1 MGDED
6 DEDEDS
12 FVCMAVMLL
21 KDCGKA
27 WGSRHYLAIASMS
40 GLFMAFLELHCKLYK
55 TVIYH
60 LSIIYHHLLQQSAL
74 EREAKAIHAQK
85 S

>member
-1 MGDED
+1 MGDEDEDED

-27 WGSRHYLAIASMS
+27 WGSRHYLAIA
-40 GLFMAFLELHCKLYK
+40 
-55 TVIYH
+55 
-60 LSIIYHHLLQQSAL
+60 
-74 EREAKAIHAQK
+74 
-85 S
+85 

>member
-1 MGDED
+1 MGDEDEDED

-27 WGSRHYLAIASMS
+27 WGSCCLAVA
-40 GLFMAFLELHCKLYK
+40 
-55 TVIYH
+55 
-60 LSIIYHHLLQQSAL
+60 
-74 EREAKAIHAQK
+74 
-85 S
+85 